1 MDCLVTLD
9 YFLLPNATRDT
20 SIVSLRRRIEQPGD
34 FIVVLEN
41 PGNMEAGGPL
51 LEIDILK
58 IEDPSCFWGRIVKGA
73 GVCVEDQEYQKLQVK
88 MNLFYHEV
96 NLDVQKLKPQ
106 LLEEGKVCVVYS
118 PAMRSWCRAVMESL
132 FLSTAGS
139 QVLCFLLDHAEH
151 VIVDSDSIRA
161 PLEKFLLLPFWVR
174 RFQLAGIY
182 PLTLEVS
189 ACLQKATLKRAAC
202 WDRSATRY
210 LHELIQ
216 ASTLKEAVVCGQ
228 NAESTAVQLYLT
240 IRDIKICVNDELVT
254 KRFACFSSARP
265 EQSLQDYGADALL
278 LASNTLASGKSP
290 LRVQNDDMDVQSG
303 TSRNAEITCEEKD
316 GVDFWSGGNGQKVPE
331 NHLLHLSPEGVQVTA
346 ERVVHDGQTGAE
358 AESSGKQ
365 EKQANGSCPELA
377 PETGTSHAEELSQK
391 LNLLRVLWFLNPIS
405 KTGFDPKDPEEVVSM
420 EGAGSVMLPD
430 GSSSIV
436 AACVGA
442 DRHLAGDQAQEVTAH
457 GRIGDELICARLLQ
471 FLNPDPLNPDRDSS
485 EMPFWQDPYRSRI
498 LMHSPM
504 TFEPC
509 GSLAAAPVSDGVRKA
524 LLQTGYGGPTLAD
537 CHCWPPVSRGCDTL
551 LVAQTGSDPMCYIP
565 PFLTHLQ
572 LCAVRSAL
580 NSCSGPIAAVL
591 CPGWQKAQ
599 RVSGVLEEL
608 PAGASLHPTL
618 VLLGR
623 GKAEAEA
630 AHIPSN
636 CRLLVTTPSSLL
648 QLLQSCCFLFL
659 RLCHLVLDDVD
670 LLYARVPQETCA
682 VLQYFRKEERAL
694 SLRQLIAV
702 GTRWSHHMEALV
714 KESMRDPCVIITVPE
729 EAALYG
735 NVRQM
740 VLLCLETTKMS
751 VLLNALDFVPD
762 VAQKTL
768 IFTSTAE
775 ETEEVFKAV
784 RTTAF
789 FCLKVHEKLTHQFS
803 FVVEQWKSD
812 IGPGTHVIL
821 VTTDDC
827 VRALHIDDATCVVHY
842 GFPRS
847 PKVFGSRLY
856 CMSRHF
862 RNLSD
867 KVCSSL
873 PSREARSML
882 LLSEG
887 HARHVVGLLRYLE
900 RTGTDLPHELLRF
913 TRGLLQ
919 AKELQKSAR
928 PLCSYLK
935 NFGFCRDDRVCPDRH
950 QIDPQQDA
958 PRQPVSH
965 NIQFVP
971 LYIKNAS
978 CYYGRIVSGEGG
990 LYEGLA
996 TDMAAHYSQEKIH
1009 AAGLMQGGLYT
1020 VQEDDVYHRVQLL
1033 TTPDTE
1039 KRLFYSVNVCFLDE
1053 GREQEVKGHQLLE
1066 LPSRFQALPPQAVE
1080 VIVCRVQP
1088 IDGEMDWNPKVTRY
1102 INQKIKGLQHQ
1113 AKVVLS
1119 LGKTIWVD
1127 PMVRLTRPPGL
1138 KTFISEYNVLSVIL
1152 STGMAVTNPQHVE
1165 LLKVL
1170 SQEAF
1175 VEVPPGEISP
1185 TAIEEPGTGLTLPA
1199 NATGSTAN
1207 PAGEGPP
1214 TWVEVPAAAVKEPMA
1229 LEPAADTL
1237 SCPALLEEPQSPS
1250 STPTLEDSL
1259 FSRDLESQAGTHRPM
1274 EAVPTG
1280 SPVNEVQFPVRP
1292 VENGLSRDLKVPVA
1306 EHTDP
1311 GQKGTATADAPQ
1323 WFHPQIQWF
1332 QRMKSIVINIKLPN
1346 PTEQTCEFFSDRVMY
1361 SATVNGQQYRADLV
1375 LQGTIEPDECTC
1387 EVKSGGPVLQLIKA
1401 RSGLWERLLRE
1412 KNVFVSLDFDHIED
1426 EPEKPENG
1434 RWVVELVEDV
1444 GCYWSPHIGDGS
1456 SSSDTD

>member
-1 MDCLVTLD
+1 
-9 YFLLPNATRDT
+9 
-20 SIVSLRRRIEQPGD
+20 
-34 FIVVLEN
+34 
-41 PGNMEAGGPL
+41 MEAGGPL

-73 GVCVEDQEYQKLQVK
+73 GVCVEDQEYEKLKVK
-88 MNLFYHEV
+88 MNLFYHDV
-96 NLDVQKLKPQ
+96 NLDVQKLKPP
-106 LLEEGKVCVVYS
+106 LLEEGQVCVVYS

-161 PLEKFLLLPFWVR
+161 PLEKFLQLPFWVR

-189 ACLQKATLKRAAC
+189 ACLQKATLKRASC
-202 WDRSATRY
+202 WDSSATRY

-240 IRDIKICVNDELVT
+240 IRDIKICVNDEFVT
-254 KRFACFSSARP
+254 KRFACFSSAKP
-265 EQSLQDYGADALL
+265 EQSLQDYGANALL
-278 LASNTLASGKSP
+278 IASNTLASGKSP
-290 LRVQNDDMDVQSG
+290 LRVQNHDMGVQSG
-303 TSRNAEITCEEKD
+303 TRQNAEITCEEKD
-316 GVDFWSGGNGQKVPE
+316 GVDFWSGSNGQKVPE
-331 NHLLHLSPEGVQVTA
+331 NHVPHPSPEGAQVTA
-346 ERVVHDGQTGAE
+346 ERVRHEEETGAG
-358 AESSGKQ
+358 AESSSNGKQ
-365 EKQANGSCPELA
+365 EKQPSSSHLELA
-377 PETGTSHAEELSQK
+377 PEPGTSPAEDLSQK
-391 LNLLRVLWFLNPIS
+391 LNLLRFLWFLNPIS
-405 KTGFDPKDPEEVVSM
+405 KTGFIPKDDPEEVVSM
-420 EGAGSVMLPD
+420 EGAGSAVLPD
-430 GSSSIV
+430 GLSSTV

-442 DRHLAGDQAQEVTAH
+442 DSHLAGDQAQEVTDH
-457 GRIGDELICARLLQ
+457 GRIGDQLTCARLLQ

-498 LMHSPM
+498 LLHSPM

-509 GSLAAAPVSDGVRKA
+509 GSLAAAPISDGVRKA

-537 CHCWPPVSRGCDTL
+537 CQCWPPVSRGCDTL
-551 LVAQTGSDPMCYIP
+551 LIAQTGSDPMCYIP

-580 NSCSGPIAAVL
+580 TSCSGPIAAVL

-599 RVSGVLEEL
+599 RVSGLLEEL

-636 CRLLVTTPSSLL
+636 CQLLVTTPSSLL

-670 LLYARVPQETCA
+670 LLYTRVPQETCA
-682 VLQYFRKEERAL
+682 VLQHFRKEERSL
-694 SLRQLIAV
+694 SLRQLVAV
-702 GTRWSHHMEALV
+702 GTRWNHHMEALV
-714 KESMRDPCVIITVPE
+714 KESMRDPCVVITVPE

-735 NVRQM
+735 SVRQM

-803 FVVEQWKSD
+803 FVAEQWRSD
-812 IGPGTHVIL
+812 IGPGTQVVL

-847 PKVFGSRLY
+847 PKLFGSRLY

-873 PSREARSML
+873 PSREARSVL

-887 HARHVVGLLRYLE
+887 HARHVVGLWRYLE
-900 RTGTDLPHELLRF
+900 RTGTELPNELLRF
-913 TRGLLQ
+913 THGLLQ

-935 NFGFCRDDRVCPDRH
+935 NFGFCRDDRVCPNRH

-958 PRQPVSH
+958 PRQPDSH
-965 NIQFVP
+965 NILFVP
-971 LYIKNAS
+971 LHIKNAS
-978 CYYGRIVSGEGG
+978 CYYGRIVSGEGSG
-990 LYEGLA
+990 YECLA
-996 TDMAAHYSQEKIH
+996 RDMAAHYSREKIH
-1009 AAGLMQGGLYT
+1009 AVELVQGGLYT
-1020 VQEDDVYHRVQLL
+1020 VQEDDVYHRVRLL
-1033 TTPDTE
+1033 ATPDTE

-1053 GREQEVKGHQLLE
+1053 GREQEVKAHQLLE
-1066 LPSRFQALPPQAVE
+1066 LPGRFQALPPQAVE
-1080 VIVCRVQP
+1080 VVVCRVQP
-1088 IDGEMDWNPKVTRY
+1088 IDGEMDWNPKVARY
-1102 INQKIKGLQHQ
+1102 ISQKIKGLQHH

-1119 LGKTIWVD
+1119 LGNTIWVD

-1138 KTFISEYNVLSVIL
+1138 KTFISEYNVLSEIL
-1152 STGMAVTNPQHVE
+1152 ATGMAVLNPQHVD
-1165 LLKVL
+1165 LLKAL

-1175 VEVPPGEISP
+1175 VGVPPCEICP
-1185 TAIEEPGTGLTLPA
+1185 TAIEEPGTRLTLPA
-1199 NATGSTAN
+1199 SATGCTTN

-1214 TWVEVPAAAVKEPMA
+1214 AWEKVPAAAVKEAMA
-1229 LEPAADTL
+1229 LEPVAARL

-1250 STPTLEDSL
+1250 SAPTLEHSL
-1259 FSRDLESQAGTHRPM
+1259 LSRETQAGTHKTM

-1280 SPVNEVQFPVRP
+1280 SPMNEVQFPVRP
-1292 VENGLSRDLKVPVA
+1292 VENGLSCDLKVPVA
-1306 EHTDP
+1306 EKTDA
-1311 GQKGTATADAPQ
+1311 GQKGTASADAPQ

-1346 PTEQTCEFFSDRVMY
+1346 PTGQTCEFFSDRVMY

-1375 LQGTIEPDECTC
+1375 LQGAIDPDECTC
-1387 EVKSGGPVLQLIKA
+1387 VVKSGGPVLQLVKA
-1401 RSGLWERLLRE
+1401 RSGLWDRLLRE
-1412 KNVFVSLDFDHIED
+1412 KNMFVSLDFEHLED
-1426 EPEKPENG
+1426 EAEKPENA
-1434 RWVVELVEDV
+1434 RWVVEHVEDV
-1444 GCYWSPHIGDGS
+1444 GCYWSPQVNDDSS
-1456 SSSDTD
+1456 SSSDFD